1 LAQAQEPLLAHK
13 HPTNKQ
19 VQTTTAMQTLL
30 AIVVGCFYAD
40 ATQLS
45 FAVPLAKALPEGYSR
60 VAGAAVAPPTLPW
73 KASSENNGLF
83 SGNAPDTTYLK
94 AAAGGLQRRVAADV
108 ANEPMCKAAMKAS
121 HFRRLRQ
128 ELRAQRVR
136 KGALTQKLE
145 RLKELERQHLVTK
158 ARITYHQ
165 PKVALR
171 NAKTYLDAALE
182 KLARDM
188 ANSKK
193 ELRMTDQAIQNLR
206 VEHAGIVAKQ
216 QQIQRS
222 DAALVININVDHE
235 EEARLAGLI
244 NLESVLKKGVDEHR
258 MVAVG
263 DLRAKVANSR
273 VLQDEL
279 QAQLANT
286 MDQKL
291 HLTNKL
297 AAENEKEQYFEVDK
311 MALEKKVAACQSRVQ
326 TLESDLA
333 KQNMKLG
340 KYKLHEKSQ
349 AYEQL
354 QQEHEEASQELA
366 EASAEYHFKYDDTEL
381 EALRQPRDGR
391 PSSSF
396 SKDDK
401 AAGGATGFPTGP
413 LPVAKQSVIAEVPT
427 DKKAQFSELSGAD
440 TDVLIGVL
448 DDTMKKKETD
458 AEKEAEAEREELE
471 EAEMEHANLEQY
483 EQKATQE
490 LQPETAF
497 LEKSSK
503 RVLSKRDAKFAN
515 TPALFAMREKVSKA
529 VMMIMS

>member
-1 LAQAQEPLLAHK
+1 
-13 HPTNKQ
+13 
-19 VQTTTAMQTLL
+19 M
-30 AIVVGCFYAD
+30 G
-40 ATQLS
+40 
-45 FAVPLAKALPEGYSR
+45 
-60 VAGAAVAPPTLPW
+60 
-73 KASSENNGLF
+73 
-83 SGNAPDTTYLK
+83 
-94 AAAGGLQRRVAADV
+94 
-108 ANEPMCKAAMKAS
+108 
-121 HFRRLRQ
+121 
-128 ELRAQRVR
+128 
-136 KGALTQKLE
+136 
-145 RLKELERQHLVTK
+145 
-158 ARITYHQ
+158 TYHQ

-182 KLARDM
+182 KLARDT

-263 DLRAKVANSR
+263 DLRAKVANGR

-354 QQEHEEASQELA
+354 Q
-366 EASAEYHFKYDDTEL
+366 
-381 EALRQPRDGR
+381 
-391 PSSSF
+391 
-396 SKDDK
+396 
-401 AAGGATGFPTGP
+401 
-413 LPVAKQSVIAEVPT
+413 
-427 DKKAQFSELSGAD
+427 
-440 TDVLIGVL
+440 
-448 DDTMKKKETD
+448 
-458 AEKEAEAEREELE
+458 
-471 EAEMEHANLEQY
+471 
-483 EQKATQE
+483 
-490 LQPETAF
+490 
-497 LEKSSK
+497 
-503 RVLSKRDAKFAN
+503 
-515 TPALFAMREKVSKA
+515 
-529 VMMIMS
+529 